1 MLITNCKVFVKFSFL
16 FSLIFMVENYKIVLF
31 RWVEMDEGSGRTWR
45 EKSVIKIY
53 LNFVLDKI

>member
-1 MLITNCKVFVKFSFL
+1 
-16 FSLIFMVENYKIVLF
+16 MVENYKIVLF